1 MYLNLRRNMMKR
13 NAIDKSI
20 TILAVS
26 MVLITTSQSVA
37 AITIDFESFP
47 IMGGVIPTYTE
58 QGVTFSASGGGGG
71 LWASEGP
78 NGTLG
83 LLDMCS
89 PKKELRADIGLGA
102 SSVSVDL
109 GDYNVDS
116 DLIFLEIFDSADN
129 LIDYTDMVISETFV
143 GMETLT
149 LSAPNIAYAVFGA
162 RNPGKGSTVYAD
174 NFTFEEI
181 AQVIPSPGA
190 IMLASIGVVCVGW
203 LRRSRSL

>member
-1 MYLNLRRNMMKR
+1 MKR
-13 NAIDKSI
+13 NKIDKSL
-20 TILAVS
+20 TILAIS
-26 MVLITTSQSVA
+26 LAFLTTSQAVA
-37 AITIDFESFP
+37 GITIDFESFP
-47 IMGGVIPTYTE
+47 TMGPFIPTYTE

-71 LWASEGP
+71 LWAHECP

-89 PKKELRADIGLGA
+89 PKKELRADISLGA

-116 DLIFLEIFDSADN
+116 DLIFLEIFDLTDN
-129 LIDYTDMVISETFV
+129 LIGYTDMVISEAFV
-143 GMETLT
+143 DMETLT

-162 RNPGKGSTVYAD
+162 RNPNGSSSVYAD

-181 AQVIPSPGA
+181 PEVIPSPGA
-190 IMLASIGVVCVGW
+190 ILLGSIGVCIIGW
-203 LRRSRSL
+203 LRRRRTL